1 MAQKKESKKETNPK
15 KSKETIS
22 KPKSNRG
29 RKSKYEEVV
38 KPHIEEIRRW
48 CADSGATEKD
58 ICDTLGIAVSTFNE
72 YKNKYP
78 ELMEALK
85 KGRKELVLEIK
96 GSLAKKA
103 RGYDYEEKKTY
114 IKKDD
119 NGNDV
124 KYTEVTTKH
133 QPPSEAA
140 ANMLLKNY
148 DKDWKDNPAMYELK
162 KTELELKKQL
172 AEMNNW
178 E

>member
-1 MAQKKESKKETNPK
+1 MAPKKQIKKESQK
-15 KSKETIS
+15 KETIS

-29 RKSKYEEVV
+29 RKSKYDEVV
-38 KPHIEEIRRW
+38 KPHLDKIKSW

-72 YKNKYP
+72 YKHKYP

-96 GSLAKKA
+96 SSLAKKA

-119 NGNDV
+119 MGKDV
-124 KYTEVTTKH
+124 KYTEITTKH

-148 DKDWKDNPAMYELK
+148 DKDWKDNPAMYDLK
-162 KTELELKKQL
+162 RQELELRKMM
-172 AEMNNW
+172 AEKDNW